1 MTTAQLIL
9 ANYRSPKKAFTEKL
23 SEGISETKVF
33 IWLLIACFLQFLARL
48 PLLSREAHLDIDGP
62 SLVSLI
68 GGVLIGSI
76 FLAPLVFYV
85 FSMLLCLVVRFWF
98 RDLKWIYFR
107 GAFFWSLLAISPLV
121 MVRGVLVGV
130 LGSSFYINV
139 LSILVFLYFIILI
152 VSNVRTIDRVMN
164 AS

>member
-1 MTTAQLIL
+1 M
-9 ANYRSPKKAFTEKL
+9 AFTKKL

-62 SLVSLI
+62 SLVSMI

-76 FLAPLVFYV
+76 FLAPLVFYAL
-85 FSMLLCLVVRFWF
+85 SMLLCFVFRLWF
-98 RDLKWIYFR
+98 RDLNWIYFR

-121 MVRGVLVGV
+121 LVRGILVGA
-130 LGSSFYINV
+130 LGANFYINL

-152 VSNVRTIDRVMN
+152 VSNVKTIDRVMN
-164 AS
+164 AN

>member
-107 GAFFWSLLAISPLV
+107 GALV
-121 MVRGVLVGV
+121 YFSGAF
-130 LGSSFYINV
+130 SF
-139 LSILVFLYFIILI
+139 LRVFYVAMF
-152 VSNVRTIDRVMN
+152 RR
-164 AS
+164 